1 MGTSSARKWVSTSFE
16 LVRPK
21 FRPAQDGPAAPIMDL
36 RDPQQLRKVYEA
48 NSKGLYN
55 LAYRLVGDRQWAEDI
70 LQETFVRAYT
80 RADTFQEGG
89 KVSTWLYRI
98 CMNLAYDHLRAR
110 RYRAMASLDVPVTD
124 SGESEAATWSAT
136 LASSLPETTAQ
147 VEEKDTADCVRRLID
162 ELPERERT
170 VVLLRQYHGMTFKD
184 IASVLGLTS
193 RTVQNCLRRA
203 KSKLYFGLKEAGLAP
218 ADIETRV

>member
-1 MGTSSARKWVSTSFE
+1 
-16 LVRPK
+16 
-21 FRPAQDGPAAPIMDL
+21 MDL
-36 RDPQQLRKVYEA
+36 RDPQQLRQVYEA
-48 NSKGLYN
+48 NSRGLYN

-80 RADTFQEGG
+80 RADTFKQGG
-89 KVSTWLYRI
+89 KVSTWMYRI

-110 RYRAMASLDVPVTD
+110 RYRAMASLDASMGD
-124 SGESEAATWSAT
+124 GGNSEAGTWSAT
-136 LASSLPETTAQ
+136 LASRIPDASVQ
-147 VEEKDTADCVRRLID
+147 VEKKDTEVCVRGLID

-184 IASVLGLTS
+184 IAAVLGLTS

-203 KSKLYFGLKEAGLAP
+203 KQKLYFGLKEAGLAP
-218 ADIETRV
+218 ANAGPSYGVESEV

>member
-1 MGTSSARKWVSTSFE
+1 
-16 LVRPK
+16 
-21 FRPAQDGPAAPIMDL
+21 MDL
-36 RDPQQLRKVYEA
+36 RDPQQLRQVYEA

-80 RADTFQEGG
+80 RADTFKQGG
-89 KVSTWLYRI
+89 KVSTWMYRI

-110 RYRAMASLDVPVTD
+110 RYRAMASLDAPMGRGDD
-124 SGESEAATWSAT
+124 SQGGTWSAT
-136 LASSLPETTAQ
+136 LASRTPDASFE
-147 VEEKDTADCVRRLID
+147 VEEKDTEVCIRALID

-184 IASVLGLTS
+184 IAAVLGLTS

-203 KSKLYFGLKEAGLAP
+203 KQKLFFGLKEAGLAP
-218 ADIETRV
+218 ADAGPSYGADSLV

>member
-1 MGTSSARKWVSTSFE
+1 
-16 LVRPK
+16 
-21 FRPAQDGPAAPIMDL
+21 MDL
-36 RDPQQLRKVYEA
+36 RDPQQLRQVYEA

-80 RADTFQEGG
+80 RADTFKAGG
-89 KVSTWLYRI
+89 KVSTWMYRI

-110 RYRAMASLDVPVTD
+110 RYRAMASLDVPMSNS
-124 SGESEAATWSAT
+124 SGSESATWSAT
-136 LASSLPETTAQ
+136 LASRIPDASIR
-147 VEEKDTADCVRRLID
+147 VEEKDTEDCIRSLID

-184 IASVLGLTS
+184 IAAVLGLTS

-203 KSKLYFGLKEAGLAP
+203 KQKLYFGLREAGLAP
-218 ADIETRV
+218 ADAGPSYGADAEI

>member
-1 MGTSSARKWVSTSFE
+1 
-16 LVRPK
+16 
-21 FRPAQDGPAAPIMDL
+21 MDL
-36 RDPQQLRKVYEA
+36 RDPQQLRQVYEA

-80 RADTFQEGG
+80 RADTFKEGG
-89 KVSTWLYRI
+89 KVSTWMYRI

-110 RYRAMASLDVPVTD
+110 RYRAMASLDAPMT
-124 SGESEAATWSAT
+124 AAGDAEGGTWSAT
-136 LASSLPETTAQ
+136 LASRIPDAGVH
-147 VEEKDTADCVRRLID
+147 VEAKDTEVCVRALID

-184 IASVLGLTS
+184 IAAVLGLTS

-203 KSKLYFGLKEAGLAP
+203 KEKLFYGLKEAGLAP
-218 ADIETRV
+218 ADAGPSYGADSRG